1 MAIASEYDVT
11 HKCGHKQ
18 THDLSSL
25 PAGDRQGR
33 ARWLATTD
41 CTSCFIT
48 KKKRANTR
56 QRNKDRDGEAQ
67 VALEHAERDGLPPL
81 AGTAK
86 QTDWAVR
93 IRHDLLRDAYDQ
105 LVAGGGMSEADYT
118 TAILEPARLVGR
130 AGWWID
136 NRHTEVGDLVE
147 ILADSG
153 QAAEAVTNENPF

>member
-48 KKKRANTR
+48 KKKRSNTR
-56 QRNKDRDGEAQ
+56 QRNKERGDEVQ
-67 VALEHAERDGLPPL
+67 VALERAERDGLPPL

-105 LVAGGGMSEADYT
+105 LVAAGGMTETDYT
-118 TAILEPARLVGR
+118 AAILEPARLVGR

-136 NRHTEVGDLVE
+136 NRHTDIGDLVE

>member
-48 KKKRANTR
+48 KKKRASTR
-56 QRNKDRDGEAQ
+56 QRNKERGDEVQ

-105 LVAGGGMSEADYT
+105 LVAAGGMTEADYT